1 MRVIAITGGIASGK
15 TTVAQWIAQTGVP
28 VINAD
33 QISRSLTAEGGAAL
47 PKLREAFGSAVF
59 HADGTLNRAVLAA
72 LVFTDN
78 PLPREKLNA
87 ILHPMIISRMQR
99 KLKTLRKRGIA
110 IAVIEVPLLYETGMD
125 QMADTV
131 ICVTASEET
140 RIRRMAERDG
150 IPRER
155 ALARIRAQQDLQK
168 TAQLADYV
176 ISTDASLEEN
186 KQQALLLWQRIT
198 GKSEE

>member
-155 ALARIRAQQDLQK
+155 ALARIRAQQDPQK